1 MRSITVTI
9 LTALIAQAP
18 AKDLLANIDPEEFAD
33 KFIDKMIDRL
43 SGTSLDDAD
52 LDRTT
57 LAKPHAGTTHG
68 SAINLYQPLLS
79 QGVARFPAASL
90 GPKMKAQQSM
100 QYMQP
105 AMPRRPMP
113 ALRASTPQQE
123 VSDISEMM
131 KERGINKAM
140 VSAMGVAGALAPTA
154 AQASVT
160 PSLQSLINSV
170 IAGGIVLAVI
180 AGAVSTV
187 SNFGNTEG

>member
-1 MRSITVTI
+1 
-9 LTALIAQAP
+9 
-18 AKDLLANIDPEEFAD
+18 
-33 KFIDKMIDRL
+33 
-43 SGTSLDDAD
+43 
-52 LDRTT
+52 
-57 LAKPHAGTTHG
+57 
-68 SAINLYQPLLS
+68 
-79 QGVARFPAASL
+79 
-90 GPKMKAQQSM
+90 MKAQQSM

-123 VSDISEMM
+123 VSDVSEMM